1 MGLFHQIRLEKHFLA
16 NGFFEKKIKKIE
28 EINVKKAK
36 DILDILGLSH
46 LEKEYAGNLS
56 GGQKKLL
63 ELGRVMM
70 VEPEIILLDEVGA
83 GVNKTLL
90 KKISSIIKK
99 TQIKKTSIPL

>member
-1 MGLFHQIRLEKHFLA
+1 MA
-16 NGFFEKKIKKIE
+16 NGFLKKNKKIE

-56 GGQKKLL
+56 GGQKLL

-70 VEPEIILLDEVGA
+70 VEPEIILLMRWALVLI
-83 GVNKTLL
+83 KHFL
-90 KKISSIIKK
+90 KKSPI
-99 TQIKKTSIPL
+99 